1 MYFWDTD
8 RLAALLAKEELG
20 QGQKIR
26 YYIACFYLQT
36 ASTVLP
42 MYLFGLSYSL
52 DVITLASYVAS
63 LVVFHLGALKVY
75 KACAHY
81 QKAGVLD
88 TVIVLSLPVCIK
100 VHSVYW
106 LVYAVVVYALTAVEG
121 SWYLWVIYSFS
132 AMPIMVWFQ
141 FNFIRNAVVRNYG

>member
-88 TVIVLSLPVCIK
+88 TVIVLSLPGLYTQLSYTPLPLPKGTGTFGSFTV
-100 VHSVYW
+100 
-106 LVYAVVVYALTAVEG
+106 LVQCR
-121 SWYLWVIYSFS
+121 LWSG
-132 AMPIMVWFQ
+132 
-141 FNFIRNAVVRNYG
+141 FNST

>member
-106 LVYAVVVYALTAVEG
+106 LVYAVVVYALTTAEG
-121 SWYLWVIYSFS
+121 
-132 AMPIMVWFQ
+132 
-141 FNFIRNAVVRNYG
+141 N

>member
-1 MYFWDTD
+1 
-8 RLAALLAKEELG
+8 
-20 QGQKIR
+20 
-26 YYIACFYLQT
+26 
-36 ASTVLP
+36 

-106 LVYAVVVYALTAVEG
+106 LVYAVVVYALTAAEAN
-121 SWYLWVIYSFS
+121 WYLWVIYSFS

-141 FNFIRNAVVRNYG
+141 FNLIRNAVVRNYG